1 MTINVKTKKIQ
12 AKIQDKN
19 ALFYLTVGTLIVHTE
34 KEVFLMFGCHNCGF
48 RPEKNTLYKNS
59 PCAKCK
65 ALEDPS
71 LLSLSREDPALYQE
85 YSINHPAYDETLEED
100 PFKYK
105 IREVISALSQTI
117 HIMVRLKEKYPE
129 TYRVVEA
136 KMNYPT
142 FSYAQLASMLDCR
155 KQNIL
160 YHLKRAMK
168 FCPELSYALIIDSR
182 YARKNQ
188 GIRSRYQLLCR
199 ANKAGPGR

>member
-1 MTINVKTKKIQ
+1 MKKKETEIQ
-12 AKIQDKN
+12 SKN
-19 ALFYLTVGTLIVHTE
+19 ALFYLTVGTLIVHPK

-48 RPEKNTLYKNS
+48 RPEKNTLYSNS
-59 PCAKCK
+59 PCAKCR

-71 LLSLSREDPALYQE
+71 LLSLSREDPSVYQE
-85 YSINHPAYDETLEED
+85 YSTNHPAYDDTQEED
-100 PFKYK
+100 HFRYK
-105 IREVISALSQTI
+105 MGEVISALSQTI

-155 KQNIL
+155 KQNIF

-182 YARKNQ
+182 YAQKNQ
-188 GIRSRYQLLCR
+188 LIRSRDPLSCR
-199 ANKAGPGR
+199 ENKSGSGQ